1 MKITGIIWLEDIVE
15 KIARKHNVRD
25 YEIVEVLQEN
35 PYVRFVEK
43 GYQRDED
50 IYAALGRTNSGRY
63 LIIFFI
69 YKTDKNAL
77 IVSARDM
84 TKTERRKYERK

>member
-1 MKITGIIWLEDIVE
+1 VKITGIIWLEDIVE
-15 KIARKHNVRD
+15 KIAWKHSVRD

-35 PYVRFVEK
+35 PYFRFVEK

-50 IYAALGRTNSGRY
+50 LYAALGRTNSGRY
-63 LIIFFI
+63 LII
-69 YKTDKNAL
+69 YKTDGNAL

-84 TKTERRKYERK
+84 TKTERRKYERR